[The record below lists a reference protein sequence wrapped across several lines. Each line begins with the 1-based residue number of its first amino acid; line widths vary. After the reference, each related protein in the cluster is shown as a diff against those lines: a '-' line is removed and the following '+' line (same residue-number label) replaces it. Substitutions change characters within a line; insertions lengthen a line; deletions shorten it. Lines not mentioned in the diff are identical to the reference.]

1 MKSTLIKETD
11 SMLTNSDIQMS
22 IEEKPVKWEMIIF
35 IGLIAL
41 VNFSL
46 FQGSP
51 SENLIYSSEAVKAGE
66 WWRVFTFPLVHVSW
80 YNLILDG
87 SAFLLLYHGLEEE
100 KRSKR
105 LLYILIPAVTSLLY
119 PILFSPLIEK
129 SGLCGLS
136 GCAHGL
142 MAITGLELIRRYPK
156 GDFLHKTGLIYFLTV
171 FIKSIIEAT
180 TGQVLFAELHFGDVG
195 LPVAE
200 SHLGGV
206 LGGIAIFFLMNGN
219 NGVRRIACVST
230 RENR

>member
-1 MKSTLIKETD
+1 M
-11 SMLTNSDIQMS
+11 MCN
-22 IEEKPVKWEMIIF
+22 EEIYRPPKGSSRIGEMILWVSF
-35 IGLIAL
+35 LAL
-41 VNFSL
+41 ANLSL
-46 FQGSP
+46 LNGTTST
-51 SENLIYSSEAVKAGE
+51 NLIFFLPDVEAGQ
-66 WWRVFTFPLVHVSW
+66 WWRVLTFPFVHVSW

-87 SAFLLLYHGLEEE
+87 SAFLLLYHGIEEE

-105 LLYILIPAVTSLLY
+105 LFYVLIPTVTSLLY
-119 PILFSPLIEK
+119 PLLFSPLIER

-171 FIKSIIEAT
+171 FIKSIIEAY

-195 LPVAE
+195 LPIAE

-206 LGGIAIFFLMNGN
+206 LGGITIFFLMNWN
-219 NGVRRIACVST
+219 NGVRRMQYVST
-230 RENR
+230 IKNPG